1 MRIMN
6 HIVASALLV
15 AAMLSS
21 CSRPV
26 QVETYVGARH
36 RNADGM
42 YSMTVDMSDTLASYD
57 FTIFTRLDLRK
68 SQFEQLDGSIGV
80 GAEWVA
86 PDSTRYREFF
96 YIPKD
101 SYSSSTSFSKD
112 YFLPYRRGV
121 VPNLPG
127 VWTVNFLVMG
137 DAAKYMNGMGLICN
151 IDIEEEY

>member
-1 MRIMN
+1 MRN
-6 HIVASALLV
+6 HIVAAVVFMATLLC
-15 AAMLSS
+15 S
-21 CSRPV
+21 CPRPE
-26 QVETYVGARH
+26 QTESYVGVRH

-68 SQFEQLDGSIGV
+68 SKFEQLEDSIGV

-101 SYSSSTSFSKD
+101 SYTASTSFSKD
-112 YFLPYRRGV
+112 YFLPYRRGI
-121 VPNLPG
+121 VPNVPG
-127 VWTVNFLVMG
+127 VWTVSFLVMG
-137 DAAKYMNGMGLICN
+137 DAAQYMNGMGLICKT
-151 IDIEEEY
+151 IREEY

>member
-1 MRIMN
+1 MNLRN
-6 HIVASALLV
+6 HIYAAVVLV
-15 AAMLSS
+15 AALLCS
-21 CSRPV
+21 CTRPD
-26 QVETYVGARH
+26 QTETYVGVRH

-42 YSMTVDMSDTLASYD
+42 YSMTVDMSDSLASYD

-68 SQFEQLDGSIGV
+68 SRFETLEDSIGV
-80 GAEWVA
+80 GAEWMA

-101 SYSSSTSFSKD
+101 SFSSSTSFSKD

-127 VWTVNFLVMG
+127 VWTVSFLVMG
-137 DAAKYMNGMGLICN
+137 EAAEYMNGMGLICKTN
-151 IDIEEEY
+151 RE